1 MTFMVMISF
10 IFLNLFIVII
20 FESFN
25 ASKAM
30 DRLKVTQ
37 SALEDFSKIWGKFDP
52 AGTGYME
59 LGCLPEL
66 IVFILEREIC
76 LYDTAKMEYEA
87 GKIEAKEFNAM
98 IFMFNL

>member
-30 DRLKVTQ
+30 DRLKVSQ
-37 SALEDFSKIWGKFDP
+37 SAIDEFAKIWGMYDP
-52 AGTGYME
+52 TSSGYME
-59 LGCLPEL
+59 IRCLPEL
-66 IVFILEREIC
+66 IIKIIEREIF
-76 LYDTAKMEYEA
+76 LYDSAKREFDA
-87 GKIEAKEFNAM
+87 GKIEAEDFN
-98 IFMFNL
+98 